1 MKKFLGIC
9 AIMLT
14 VVAVIATMWSAK
26 SAAAAETEEVRIGV
40 ISSLSGPAVAWGL
53 PTYQTW
59 KLQKN
64 MYNQA
69 GGVKIGDKVYR
80 IKFLVEDDKYMP
92 EPGVAA
98 VKKLIYRDKVDY
110 ILGGISTLITVAAG
124 PIYQKN
130 KVIAMVDGTSGPGIG
145 PKLTWVFRMIVTEF
159 ERAVAIAGWLSKN
172 KPEIRKVAYVA
183 PDTEG
188 GHGSIKIF
196 KKVTGRVTDWKIGS
210 GEFYE
215 PGSKDY
221 YAVLSKVLK
230 EKPDL
235 LYTDTAS
242 PGDFGLIMKQ
252 SRELGFKGKIWYG
265 AITDPAVPL
274 AIAGAK
280 ACEDWY
286 SPNYPFNVTT
296 EMKKLTAAYHKEYG
310 EYSTTT
316 TCICDTLPVL
326 IQAMQQAGTIDKYK
340 VRDALETGKF
350 TSVCGS
356 DARFYGKDRYGIAHQ
371 WIRPIC
377 ISRMHNGKQELV
389 DQVSPKELLKML
401 AKLGIKE

>member
-1 MKKFLGIC
+1 MKKFLGMC

-172 KPEIRKVAYVA
+172 KPEIR
-183 PDTEG
+183 
-188 GHGSIKIF
+188 
-196 KKVTGRVTDWKIGS
+196 
-210 GEFYE
+210 
-215 PGSKDY
+215 
-221 YAVLSKVLK
+221 
-230 EKPDL
+230 
-235 LYTDTAS
+235 
-242 PGDFGLIMKQ
+242 
-252 SRELGFKGKIWYG
+252 
-265 AITDPAVPL
+265 
-274 AIAGAK
+274 
-280 ACEDWY
+280 
-286 SPNYPFNVTT
+286 
-296 EMKKLTAAYHKEYG
+296 
-310 EYSTTT
+310 
-316 TCICDTLPVL
+316 
-326 IQAMQQAGTIDKYK
+326 
-340 VRDALETGKF
+340 
-350 TSVCGS
+350 
-356 DARFYGKDRYGIAHQ
+356 
-371 WIRPIC
+371 
-377 ISRMHNGKQELV
+377 
-389 DQVSPKELLKML
+389 
-401 AKLGIKE
+401 